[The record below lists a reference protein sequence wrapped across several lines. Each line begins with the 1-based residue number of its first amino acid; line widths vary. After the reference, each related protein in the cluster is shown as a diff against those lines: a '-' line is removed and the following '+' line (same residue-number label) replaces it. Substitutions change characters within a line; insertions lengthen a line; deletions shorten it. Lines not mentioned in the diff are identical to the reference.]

1 MVNMFLVPVGSVS
14 FRDIGTFWDI
24 KLCMKTWYN
33 SKIYINFVDFSCVS
47 FLAQN
52 VSISPDQNFSRPLH
66 QNVLVLLLNNI

>member
-1 MVNMFLVPVGSVS
+1 MLLVPVGSVS

-24 KLCMKTWYN
+24 KLYMKTWYN
-33 SKIYINFVDFSCVS
+33 SKIYLNFVDFSCVN

-52 VSISPDQNFSRPLH
+52 VSIPPDQNFSRPLH